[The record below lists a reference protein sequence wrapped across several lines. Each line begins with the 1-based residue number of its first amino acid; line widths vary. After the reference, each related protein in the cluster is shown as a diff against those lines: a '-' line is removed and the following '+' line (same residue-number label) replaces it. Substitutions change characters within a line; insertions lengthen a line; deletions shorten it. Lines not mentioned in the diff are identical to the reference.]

1 MPAAS
6 ASGDLG
12 LPSLDESR
20 LLEPRLLEA
29 ADA

>member
-12 LPSLDESR
+12 LPDLDESR
-20 LLEPRLLEA
+20 LLEPRLVEP
-29 ADA
+29 DS

>member
-12 LPSLDESR
+12 LPDLDDSR
-20 LLEPRLLEA
+20 LLEPRLLDQHA
-29 ADA
+29 